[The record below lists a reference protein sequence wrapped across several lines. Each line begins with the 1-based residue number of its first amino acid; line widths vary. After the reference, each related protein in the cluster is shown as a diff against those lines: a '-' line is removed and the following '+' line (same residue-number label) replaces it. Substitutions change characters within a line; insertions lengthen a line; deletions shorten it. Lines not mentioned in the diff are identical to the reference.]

1 MQEGDQGTG
10 FRRLRCGGGWN
21 GSNRGQKYEEERR
34 KDSDDIDLC
43 ALLFFFSFNASGNEN
58 NLVYKNAICPCN
70 AFVNLVCSASVLCYV

>member
-34 KDSDDIDLC
+34 KDSDDIDLS
-43 ALLFFFSFNASGNEN
+43 ALLFFFLLM
-58 NLVYKNAICPCN
+58 LVKTKKNWCTKTL
-70 AFVNLVCSASVLCYV
+70 FVLVTPL